1 MTPRR
6 TLPRYALLG
15 VVLAVAVLAAT
26 APGATASATSA
37 ASTGSASASDSSA
50 STTAEAPPAP
60 TNLRFDNILKNP
72 PAVGLTWNNAL
83 TDAQGENIDTF
94 AFTMNGKTIVDE
106 LHPFPSTTHS
116 DWVHFDEF
124 DLTVE
129 PNQSYPLQLQ
139 AVDSLGQRSEPATII
154 YETTPPSKVTVSAGP
169 NAGDVQWTSATDNV
183 GIAQI
188 RYFVVTEKGRSFGST
203 FLSSGQAGSIN
214 VPNEHFSHTD
224 TFMEPGEKFT
234 VTVTAV
240 DTSFNSTPSD
250 PFTGRA

>member
-1 MTPRR
+1 MVGA
-6 TLPRYALLG
+6 TLVLLG
-15 VVLAVAVLAAT
+15 SLLTALSSPATAAT
-26 APGATASATSA
+26 
-37 ASTGSASASDSSA
+37 ASASDSSVSA
-50 STTAEAPPAP
+50 QSAAEAPPAP
-60 TNLRFDNILKNP
+60 TNLRFDNIMKNP

-94 AFTMNGKTIVDE
+94 AITLNGKTNVYE
-106 LHPFPSTTHS
+106 LHPFPSTTHT

-169 NAGDVQWTSATDNV
+169 NAGDIQWTAATDNV
-183 GIAQI
+183 GIGRI
-188 RYFVVTEKGRSFGST
+188 EISVRTETRAFGTT
-203 FLSSGQAGSIN
+203 FISSGQAGSIN
-214 VPNEHFSHTD
+214 IPNLHFSHTD
-224 TFMEPGEKFT
+224 EFMEPGEEFT

-240 DTSFNSTPSD
+240 DTSFNRTPSD
-250 PFTGRA
+250 PFAGRA